1 VKLEVFFT
9 HDGVG
14 ESLVKGKL
22 IAVIDVLRVSTTIA
36 YAHASGAERIVPVES
51 VEAASKLAASLD
63 KAVTLLG
70 GEKEGKRI
78 DGFDLGNSP
87 LEYTGDVVGG
97 KNLVLSTS
105 NGTKA
110 ITKARE
116 ADEVIVAC
124 FVNMTP
130 VLEHIGR
137 AGEKPVGILCA
148 GKQGRFALEDAVC
161 AGMMVDRLAAAGD
174 VELDD
179 AAVAARLL
187 YGEHRDDIPGLVRN
201 CQHGRYL
208 MSLGFDKDLDAC
220 AAVDSLNTLPVVMEG
235 RIVRQKPR
243 KGRSRKK
250 AAA

>member
-1 VKLEVFFT
+1 MKLQVFFT

-36 YAHASGAERIVPVES
+36 YAHANGAERIVPVES
-51 VEAASKLAASLD
+51 VEAASKLAGSLD

-87 LEYTGDVVGG
+87 LEYTQDVVAG
-97 KNLVLSTS
+97 KNIVLSTT

-116 ADEVIVAC
+116 ADEVIVAS
-124 FVNMTP
+124 FVNMNP

-137 AGEKPVGILCA
+137 AGDKDAGILCA

-161 AGMMVDRLAAAGD
+161 AGMMVDRLVSAGD

-187 YGEHRDDIPGLVRN
+187 YLEHKDDITGLIRN
-201 CQHGRYL
+201 CEHGRYL
-208 MSLGFDKDLDAC
+208 MSLGFDSDLEAC
-220 AAVDSLNTLPVVMEG
+220 AAVDSLNTLPVVTEG
-235 RIVRQKPR
+235 RIVRQKPKKR
-243 KGRSRKK
+243 ARKK
-250 AAA
+250 RAA

>member
-1 VKLEVFFT
+1 MKLQVFFT
-9 HDGVG
+9 HNGVG

-36 YAHASGAERIVPVES
+36 YAHANGAERIVPVES
-51 VEAASKLAASLD
+51 VEAASKLAGSLD

-87 LEYTGDVVGG
+87 LEYTPDVVEG
-97 KNLVLSTS
+97 KNIVLSTT
-105 NGTKA
+105 NGTQA

-116 ADEVIVAC
+116 ADEVVVAC
-124 FVNMTP
+124 FANMSP

-137 AGEKPVGILCA
+137 AGDKPVGILCS

-161 AGMMVDRLAAAGD
+161 AGMMVDRLASAGE

-179 AAVAARLL
+179 AGVAARLL
-187 YGEHRDDIPGLVRN
+187 YLEHKGNIAGLIRD
-201 CQHGRYL
+201 CEHGKYL
-208 MSLGFDKDLDAC
+208 MSLGFDKDLEAC
-220 AAVDSLNTLPVVMEG
+220 AAVDSLNTLPLVTEG
-235 RIVRQKPR
+235 RIGRRKPR
-243 KGRSRKK
+243 KRTARKK
-250 AAA
+250 RAA